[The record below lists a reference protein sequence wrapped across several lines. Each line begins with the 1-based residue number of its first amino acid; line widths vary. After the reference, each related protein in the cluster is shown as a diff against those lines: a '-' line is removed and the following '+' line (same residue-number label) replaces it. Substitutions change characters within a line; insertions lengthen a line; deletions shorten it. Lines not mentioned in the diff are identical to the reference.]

1 MSHSSSDLAKCYLFP
16 VFKWELLYPNLRQL
30 DGIQFNLCK
39 KVAFF
44 TLVAPTLPKVETISQ
59 SNDANFLTEVS
70 NSNKGSV
77 VV

>member
-1 MSHSSSDLAKCYLFP
+1 MCQKGGL
-16 VFKWELLYPNLRQL
+16 
-30 DGIQFNLCK
+30 
-39 KVAFF
+39 FF

-77 VV
+77 VVQVTALAVALRFAELIITLDEWLHPEET